1 MIFLKSIG
9 NFCKKNRGVLLSY
22 FVTFLI
28 IYLHLIIVIGL
39 ENHRTITPLIWILL
53 GVFIVLYAFQIRKR
67 MDNKWWLLY
76 LPLIYFLFVIGA
88 YFVKVTLNLNN
99 EKFDWTKFQHFWDF
113 NFLIPLACLL
123 LLALVFNCFSSYF
136 SNDFINAFSLKKK
149 RYDILVMSQIATMFI
164 VTSNQLINSFLSNTL
179 FLVEDIKKTAY
190 AGQLL
195 HYSLGMYV
203 FFSLITYASAKGISH
218 LIKNKPTPS
227 LSVATSLL
235 LAFIFNFTIQAGV
248 TEKGESYGYYIAS
261 GATIFQILI
270 IFACFM
276 VIYITI
282 NRYLP
287 ATVFNIV
294 LGVLISYINAEKF
307 ALRNEPFLIADFT
320 WLNDIGFFKEY
331 VSENA
336 LLLSIVGIL
345 WTIVILYYVRKKCLP
360 GQIFKNWKQRLAV
373 AVTIVVAFSET
384 LSIFKNQ
391 EDGRIPEH
399 IPVLSSVYNL
409 YNVNWQGINANTR
422 FQSLSFVWLK
432 QLTITD
438 IEKPA
443 NYSQKEI
450 DKVYKKYTNLAGEI
464 NATRTENISDQTV
477 IFILSESLADPA
489 RVPGVTLS
497 APVIPQIQQIQ
508 AGTTSG
514 LMKSDGYGGGTA
526 NMEFQTLTG
535 LPMYNYNDMISVLYT
550 DVFPEMSYVPS
561 ISNAFD
567 SKNRIAIHL
576 SDATHYARNSVY
588 TKLKFDKFIATSGS
602 DDTADNASTFGAYP
616 SDASTYDNVLS
627 EIDASQSQFFSV
639 MTMQNHGPWFE
650 TNLSDITANGE
661 GLTNDQNASLTNYAR
676 LLSYTDSSTA
686 EFLQQLEGIDKKIT
700 VVFYGDHLPGI
711 YPKSIFKD
719 NPNLQYLTDY
729 FIWSNHGTAKDDYPL
744 VNSSD
749 FPAELLAHTNSR
761 VSPYYALLTEVLN
774 KASVDKDKL
783 DSDGKMVA
791 NDLKM
796 IQYDLTEGKGY
807 ILNHSDFFEF
817 E

>member
-9 NFCKKNRGVLLSY
+9 NFCKKNKGVLLSY

-28 IYLHLIIVIGL
+28 TYSHLIIVIGL
-39 ENHRTITPLIWILL
+39 ENHRTISPLIWILL
-53 GVFIVLYAFQIRKR
+53 GVFIVLYALQIRKR
-67 MDNKWWLLY
+67 MGNKWWLLY
-76 LPLIYFLFVIGA
+76 LPLIYLLFLIGA

-99 EKFDWTKFQHFWDF
+99 EKFDWIKFQHFWDT
-113 NFLIPLACLL
+113 NFLIPLAFLL
-123 LLALVFNCFSSYF
+123 LLTLVFNRFSSYF
-136 SNDFINAFSLKKK
+136 SNEFINAFSLKKK

-164 VTSNQLINSFLSNTL
+164 VTSNQLINSFFSNTL

-261 GATIFQILI
+261 GATIFQILV

-276 VIYITI
+276 TVYIII

-287 ATVFNIV
+287 ATVFNLVFGILV
-294 LGVLISYINAEKF
+294 SFVNAKKF
-307 ALRNEPFLIADFT
+307 ALRSEPLLVADFT

-336 LLLSIVGIL
+336 LLLSIAGVL
-345 WTIVILYYVRKKCLP
+345 WAIVILYYVRKKCLP
-360 GQIFKNWKQRLAV
+360 GRIFKNWKHRLVIA
-373 AVTIVVAFSET
+373 ATIVAAFWGVLFT
-384 LSIFKNQ
+384 FKNQ
-391 EDGRIPEH
+391 EDSKISDN

-409 YNVNWQGINANTR
+409 YNVNWQGINANAR

-432 QLTITD
+432 QMTITD

-443 NYSQKEI
+443 NYSKNEI
-450 DKVYKKYTNLAGEI
+450 EKLYEKYTNIATEI

-477 IFILSESLADPA
+477 IFILSESLADPS
-489 RVPGVTLS
+489 RVPGVSLS
-497 APVIPQIQQIQ
+497 ATVLPQIQQIQ
-508 AGTTSG
+508 SETTSG
-514 LMKSDGYGGGTA
+514 IMKSDGYGGGTA

-535 LPMYNYNDMISVLYT
+535 LPMYNFNDMISVLYT
-550 DVFPEMSYVPS
+550 EVVPDMTYIPS
-561 ISNAFD
+561 ISNAFEPE
-567 SKNRIAIHL
+567 NRLAIHL

-588 TKLKFDKFIATSGS
+588 TKLKFGKFIATSGS
-602 DDTADNASTFGAYP
+602 DDEAEEVNTLGAYP
-616 SDASTYDNVLS
+616 SDISTYDNILS
-627 EIDASQSQFFSV
+627 QVDTSQSQFFSV
-639 MTMQNHGPWFE
+639 MTMQNHGPWFA
-650 TNLSDITANGE
+650 TDLTDITASGE
-661 GLTNDQNASLTNYAR
+661 GLTSDQNASLINYAR

-711 YPKSIFKD
+711 YPNSIFKD
-719 NPNLQYLTDY
+719 NPELQYLTDY

-761 VSPYYALLTEVLN
+761 VTPYYALLTEVLN

-783 DSDGKMVA
+783 DGEDKQIA

-807 ILNHSDFFEF
+807 ILKHSDFFEF